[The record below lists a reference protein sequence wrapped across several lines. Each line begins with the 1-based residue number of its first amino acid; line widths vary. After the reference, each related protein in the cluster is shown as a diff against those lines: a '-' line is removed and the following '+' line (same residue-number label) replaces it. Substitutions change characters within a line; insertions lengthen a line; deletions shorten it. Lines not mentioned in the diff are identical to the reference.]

1 MITFYSLF
9 NLVCILEI
17 LSYNLYIRWCLT
29 LILRKDIRL
38 IFSKNLRYYRL
49 QNKLTQE
56 ELAEK
61 VDLSA
66 KYISDLERSEFSP
79 SLEKLDK
86 LAEALKVET
95 YKLLK
100 DENDVNNLPNR
111 LDLITKTRK
120 SKRKI

>member
-1 MITFYSLF
+1 M
-9 NLVCILEI
+9 
-17 LSYNLYIRWCLT
+17 
-29 LILRKDIRL
+29 ILRKDIRL

-111 LDLITKTRK
+111 LDSITKTRK
-120 SKRKI
+120 SKRKF

>member
-1 MITFYSLF
+1 M
-9 NLVCILEI
+9 
-17 LSYNLYIRWCLT
+17 
-29 LILRKDIRL
+29 LRKDIRL